1 VIHIINYDKNGL
13 FQCES
18 NTPHPVFEGEPFIRW
33 NGKRICLKCV
43 HEYIDD
49 ITEYASFQDSDYAQ
63 QLDSEIQER
72 IDNNGKR

>member
-1 VIHIINYDKNGL
+1 MIHIINYDKNGL
-13 FQCES
+13 FLCDKC
-18 NTPHPVFEGEPFIRW
+18 NYPVWEGDPFVRYK
-33 NGKRICLKCV
+33 GKRYCLKCV
-43 HEYIDD
+43 YDYIDD